1 MSDHTVDRDG
11 NEIEAD
17 DVILQA
23 IYLGDE
29 DEIVLPQFITDI
41 DNDFYCFDDQR
52 KQSEPLRVVHYTNQ
66 IHSLRR
72 LFSGLKNVKSIDL
85 QDFNFD
91 GVTDIARMFEDS
103 QYLESIYFGDDCQL
117 RPRYC
122 QDAFL
127 GCLSLKELDTE
138 HIDMSRCRNVIGM
151 FQDCYCLKHIKLN
164 TIGGL
169 ECRQTQRM
177 FANCASLETFEID
190 YWASTEMIRTDQMF
204 QCTKSLKKIDMQD
217 WRHDKQ
223 LDAHEMFMYS
233 GVEEIKLGH
242 FGFDGIAVCREMFRG
257 CYNLKSIDYENI
269 NIDESICLE
278 GLFDGCREIEEL
290 SIKIDAIN
298 AKSDAGDAREVDVG
312 LAFQCMQKLKKL
324 TLEIND
330 QYIDNLD
337 SAIGMDES
345 LEELIV
351 KTNKTQEMHKMLNTT
366 WLKNLRKIE
375 FIGITVDSKSIM
387 NEIIS
392 ELSML
397 YNLDKFEQIIVRDT
411 ATGEL
416 LDSAEII
423 RKARILEKRGF

>member
-1 MSDHTVDRDG
+1 MDRDG
-11 NEIEAD
+11 NEVEAD

-41 DNDFYCFDDQR
+41 GNDFFCFDDQR
-52 KQSEPLRVVHYTNQ
+52 KQSEPLKVVHYTNQ
-66 IHSLRR
+66 IRSLQR
-72 LFSGLKNVKSIDL
+72 LFSGLKNIKSIDL
-85 QDFNFD
+85 QEFNFD
-91 GVTDIARMFEDS
+91 GVTDIGRMFEDS

-127 GCLSLKELDTE
+127 GCISLKELDTE
-138 HIDMSRCRNVIGM
+138 HIDMSRCRNVMGM
-151 FQDCYCLKHIKLN
+151 FQDCFGLKRIKLN
-164 TIGGL
+164 TIGGP
-169 ECRQTQRM
+169 ECRQAQRM
-177 FANCASLETFEID
+177 FTNCNSLETLEID
-190 YWASTEMIRTDQMF
+190 YWASTQLMRTDQMF
-204 QCTKSLKKIDMQD
+204 QHTKSLKKIDMQK

-223 LDAHEMFMYS
+223 LDAPEMFLYS

-242 FGFDGIAVCREMFRG
+242 FGSDGITVCREMFRG
-257 CYNLKSIDYENI
+257 CQRLKSIDYENL

-278 GLFDGCREIEEL
+278 SLFDGCRELEEL
-290 SIKIDAIN
+290 SIKIN
-298 AKSDAGDAREVDVG
+298 AKDAHEVDVG

-330 QYIDNLD
+330 QDIANLD
-337 SAIGMDES
+337 NAIGMDES
-345 LEELIV
+345 LEELTV
-351 KTNKTQEMHKMLNTT
+351 RTNKPQEMHKMLNTI
-366 WLKNLRKIE
+366 WLKSLRKIE

-387 NEIIS
+387 NEIID
-392 ELSML
+392 ELSTL

-416 LDSAEII
+416 LDSDEII
-423 RKARILEKRGF
+423 RKARILEQQGF